1 MYSNIGFSTV
11 WFAPRREKRL
21 LQPLRG
27 PSGKNFN
34 FTFHKR
40 GTDEQLDELGRLM
53 TNVCKLVPGGV
64 VCFLASYGYLD
75 QASLLACVHAVSC
88 NTTAGQSVDSAEAV
102 DILQVLFC
110 LVATAVCSVLAVV

>member
-1 MYSNIGFSTV
+1 MC
-11 WFAPRREKRL
+11 ALHR
-21 LQPLRG
+21 RG

-34 FTFHKR
+34 FTFHQR

-75 QASLLACVHAVSC
+75 QASHE
-88 NTTAGQSVDSAEAV
+88 TWTIPKPTA
-102 DILQVLFC
+102 LRH
-110 LVATAVCSVLAVV
+110 